1 MASELVEHL
10 ASALADR
17 YTIERELGRG
27 GMATVYLAH
36 DAKHQRQ
43 VALKVLKPELAA
55 ALGADRFLHEI
66 RVTARLNHPHILP
79 LHDSGEAQG
88 FLFYTMPFVAGESV
102 RRRLDRE
109 RQLSIEHALRITEE
123 VAAAL
128 DYAHRQGVIH
138 RDIKPENILLHEGEA
153 VVADFGVALAV
164 QAAAGERMTETGLSV
179 GTPQYMSPEQVTG
192 DREIDGRSD
201 FYSLACVLYEMLT
214 GELPYMGVST
224 QSVMAKRF
232 TDPIPSARRLRGT
245 IPLSVDGALQR
256 ALALAPPD
264 RFANGTE
271 FIEALAAE
279 DAETRP
285 ARRGI
290 AVLPFDNLS
299 HDRENAYFS
308 DGLTEEIITALS
320 RVPALRVV
328 SRTSVMQYKDVKKSL
343 RDIARELEVDTV
355 VEGSVR
361 KAGDRVRITAQAI
374 DGRGDEHLWSET
386 YDRQLEDIF
395 EIQSDVASRICD
407 AIRAEL
413 SETEKADLAQPG
425 TSDVAAYDL
434 YLKARYLW
442 NQRTPSG
449 LHASVGYFRKAI
461 GRDAAFALAHAGLAD
476 SYVMLGVYGASPP
489 HEVMVAAKQAAA
501 GALAIDPT
509 LPRALTA
516 RACVRA
522 TYDWDWAGAEQD
534 FKTAL
539 QHDPGDATTHQWYAT
554 NVLVPRR
561 RFEEARREVE
571 EAARLE
577 PLSPA
582 IAASSGV
589 TAYFARDYE
598 RAMETYANALT
609 LHPNSG
615 LIHYFMGQCEVERGR
630 LAEALQALQRAMEL
644 TPPSSEIMAALGHC
658 HASAGNTRQATDI
671 LSQLEHRA
679 TSGWVS
685 PVLLAQV
692 LTALGDHEAALR
704 KLDEA
709 VELRASDLI
718 WLAVRPVFDPLRSE
732 PRFAELLKAI
742 GLE

>member
-1 MASELVEHL
+1 MTTAPQRL
-10 ASALADR
+10 AAALQDR
-17 YTIERELGRG
+17 YRIERELGVG
-27 GMATVYLAH
+27 GMAAVYLAEDLKH
-36 DAKHQRQ
+36 DRK

-55 ALGADRFLHEI
+55 ALGPERFLGEI
-66 RVTARLNHPHILP
+66 RVTAGLNHPHILP
-79 LHDSGEAQG
+79 LHDSGEVGG
-88 FLFYTMPFVAGESV
+88 FLFYTMPFVNGESL

-109 RQLSIEHALRITEE
+109 RQLPIEDALRITKQ

-179 GTPQYMSPEQVTG
+179 GTPQYMSPEQVAG

-214 GELPYMGVST
+214 GEPPYMGIST
-224 QSVMAKRF
+224 QSIMAKRF
-232 TDPIPSARRLRGT
+232 TDPVPSARRLRGT
-245 IPLSVDGALQR
+245 IPVSVDEALQR
-256 ALALAPPD
+256 SLALAPAD
-264 RFANGTE
+264 RYAGGAE
-271 FIEALAAE
+271 FVDGLTATDTA
-279 DAETRP
+279 TKP

-299 HDRENAYFS
+299 HEPENAYFS
-308 DGLTEEIITALS
+308 DGLTEEIISALS
-320 RVPALRVV
+320 RVPGLRVV
-328 SRTSVMQYKDVKKSL
+328 SRTSVMQYKDVKRSL

-386 YDRQLEDIF
+386 YDRRLEDIF

-413 SETEKADLAQPG
+413 SETEKADLARPG
-425 TSDVAAYDL
+425 TSDVTAYDL

-449 LHASVGYFRKAI
+449 LHASVGYFQQAI
-461 GRDAAFALAHAGLAD
+461 GRDTAFALAHAGLAD

-489 HEVMVAAKQAAA
+489 HEVMVAAREAA
-501 GALAIDPT
+501 GVALDIDPT
-509 LPRALTA
+509 LPRALTS

-522 TYDWDWAGAEQD
+522 AYDWDWVGAEED
-534 FKTAL
+534 FLTAL
-539 QHDPGDATTHQWYAT
+539 RHDPTDATTHQWYAT

-561 RFEEARREVE
+561 RFEEARREIE

-589 TAYFARDYE
+589 TSYFERDYD
-598 RAMETYANALT
+598 RAMETYENALT

-615 LIHYFMGQCEVERGR
+615 LIHYFKGQCEVERGR
-630 LAEALQALQRAMEL
+630 LAEALRALQRALEL
-644 TPPSSEIMAALGHC
+644 TPQSSEIMAALGHC
-658 HASAGNTRQATDI
+658 HATSGNTSQATDI
-671 LSQLEHRA
+671 LAQLERRR
-679 TSGWVS
+679 TTGWVS

-692 LTALGDHEAALR
+692 LTALGERETALD

-709 VELRASDLI
+709 VNLRASDLI

-732 PRFAELLKAI
+732 ARFAELVKAI